1 MAKYK
6 TVTME
11 NRVALRLSDSMNNK
25 LLRACEINCANRG
38 AIIRTAL
45 IEYFQNHGITESE
58 EK

>member
-6 TVTME
+6 TVSME

-45 IEYFQNHGITESE
+45 IEYFEKHGITEGE
-58 EK
+58 GK

>member
-6 TVTME
+6 TVSME
-11 NRVALRLSDSMNNK
+11 HRVALRLSDSMNSK

-45 IEYFQNHGITESE
+45 IEYFEKHGITDSE
-58 EK
+58 GK